1 MIGGEWPAAAVSMRR
16 VEDLR
21 AYEGNAR
28 THSDEQVAQLAA
40 SIREWGWTVPV
51 LVDEAGTIIAGHGR
65 VMAAR
70 QLGIAEVPCMVAAG
84 WSDARKRAYV
94 IADNRLAENAGWD
107 QEILAA
113 EMRAIAE
120 GDFDLSL
127 VGFADDEIADL
138 LHVPV
143 EGNTDPDAAPPAPE
157 DPVSRAGDVWLL
169 GGHRLMCGS
178 STEPG
183 DVERLLAG
191 ARPHLMVTDP
201 PYGVN
206 YDPAWRKSLGHDGVA
221 SGRVANDDRADWREA
236 WALFPGHVAYVWHG
250 ALHGVEVA
258 TSLEAAGF
266 EPRCQIVWVKTRAP
280 ISRGHYHWQHEP
292 AFYAERAPPG
302 GEAEP
307 EGFVLEQDSLAYVVR
322 PGKAAGW
329 RGGRK
334 QTSVW
339 FIEHLRNDTG
349 HGTQKPVECMRRPIV
364 NNSCPGQA
372 VYEPFSGSG
381 TTIIAG
387 EMEGRPVL
395 AMELLPAYVDV
406 AVRRWQEFTG
416 KAATLEGDGRPFEE
430 VGQERCKAA

>member
-143 EGNTDPDAAPPAPE
+143 EGNTDPDAAPPAPRIR
-157 DPVSRAGDVWLL
+157 SRA
-169 GGHRLMCGS
+169 RATCGC
-178 STEPG
+178 
-183 DVERLLAG
+183 
-191 ARPHLMVTDP
+191 
-201 PYGVN
+201 
-206 YDPAWRKSLGHDGVA
+206 W
-221 SGRVANDDRADWREA
+221 
-236 WALFPGHVAYVWHG
+236 
-250 ALHGVEVA
+250 
-258 TSLEAAGF
+258 
-266 EPRCQIVWVKTRAP
+266 
-280 ISRGHYHWQHEP
+280 
-292 AFYAERAPPG
+292 
-302 GEAEP
+302 
-307 EGFVLEQDSLAYVVR
+307 
-322 PGKAAGW
+322 
-329 RGGRK
+329 
-334 QTSVW
+334 
-339 FIEHLRNDTG
+339 
-349 HGTQKPVECMRRPIV
+349 
-364 NNSCPGQA
+364 
-372 VYEPFSGSG
+372 
-381 TTIIAG
+381 
-387 EMEGRPVL
+387 
-395 AMELLPAYVDV
+395 
-406 AVRRWQEFTG
+406 
-416 KAATLEGDGRPFEE
+416 AAT
-430 VGQERCKAA
+430 A